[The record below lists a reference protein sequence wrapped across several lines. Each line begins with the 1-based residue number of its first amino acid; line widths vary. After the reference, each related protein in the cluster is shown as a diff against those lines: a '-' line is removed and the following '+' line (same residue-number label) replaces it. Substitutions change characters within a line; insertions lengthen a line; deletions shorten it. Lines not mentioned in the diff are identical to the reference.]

1 MKNPSSTKDILSIL
15 LDDINLK
22 IIELLD
28 GKELNIQQFAILFD
42 IPLSSTYRK
51 IGKLKRYGIIKKTK
65 VIRKLDGSDES
76 VYTSWIY
83 EITINYK
90 DNSLSFKVRQK
101 PLQDKSVRLWQKFKS

>member
-1 MKNPSSTKDILSIL
+1 MNNLSTRDILSIL
-15 LDDINLK
+15 LDDANVK
-22 IIELLD
+22 ILELLD
-28 GKELNIQQFAILFD
+28 GKELNIQQIATLLD

-101 PLQDKSVRLWQKFKS
+101 PLQDKIVRLWQKFKS